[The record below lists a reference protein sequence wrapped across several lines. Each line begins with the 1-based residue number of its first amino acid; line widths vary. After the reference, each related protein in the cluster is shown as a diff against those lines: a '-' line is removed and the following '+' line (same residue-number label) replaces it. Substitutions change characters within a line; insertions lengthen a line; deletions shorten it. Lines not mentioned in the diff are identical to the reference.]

1 MSERGQ
7 IAVDVPISRYPT
19 EAEQSQL
26 LLSAAQEARKL
37 LAPYKGKLLGLA
49 DVKSVNHAETNG
61 IALQF
66 LFAVEAPEQVWASR
80 KSFAVNRG

>member
-7 IAVDVPISRYPT
+7 IAVDMPISRYPT

-26 LLSAAQEARKL
+26 LLSAARESKKL
-37 LAPYKGKLLGLA
+37 LAPHQGKLLGLA
-49 DVKSVNHAETNG
+49 EVRSVNHAETNG

-80 KSFAVNRG
+80 KSFVVNRG